1 MVTYRLKTI
10 LIFALEFIHSNIN
23 LITPFITVH
32 SCETQVEKTA
42 FVHVSQ
48 FPLMVQVFTVRTLLT
63 THHILHISISIP
75 LSLQEKESIW
85 PKLTPGPNRWMCV
98 LNIPEVYCSY
108 KPPPGFC
115 ARWSLKTWILSETC
129 KHCLWSDTNYSVWL
143 SDFKWRKNIK
153 HRKSSVGGV
162 KRTFVWVIELEN
174 VGSGGVIRQHHHP
187 SSHTHLLT
195 GAGLILWQT

>member
-75 LSLQEKESIW
+75 LSLQEKESI
-85 PKLTPGPNRWMCV
+85 
-98 LNIPEVYCSY
+98 
-108 KPPPGFC
+108 
-115 ARWSLKTWILSETC
+115 
-129 KHCLWSDTNYSVWL
+129 
-143 SDFKWRKNIK
+143 
-153 HRKSSVGGV
+153 
-162 KRTFVWVIELEN
+162 
-174 VGSGGVIRQHHHP
+174 
-187 SSHTHLLT
+187 
-195 GAGLILWQT
+195 